1 MKNANLNSRSTDPSV
16 MQKYPADPEQT
27 ADVQEL
33 LESSE
38 AFNPNVGV
46 TIAPMSE
53 TGHRRQPSNISKSTT
68 CVCNTLLHIS
78 DYIYN
83 IQ

>member
-1 MKNANLNSRSTDPSV
+1 MNSRSADPSV
-16 MQKYPADPEQT
+16 MPKYPADAEQT

-53 TGHRRQPSNISKSTT
+53 TGHRRQPSNISKIID
-68 CVCNTLLHIS
+68 CACNKLLYS
-78 DYIYN
+78 RANIYN
-83 IQ
+83 NITCM

>member
-1 MKNANLNSRSTDPSV
+1 MP
-16 MQKYPADPEQT
+16 KYPADPEQT

-46 TIAPMSE
+46 TIAPMSD
-53 TGHRRQPSNISKSTT
+53 TGHRRQPSNIGNST
-68 CVCNTLLHIS
+68 
-78 DYIYN
+78 D
-83 IQ
+83 

>member
-1 MKNANLNSRSTDPSV
+1 MNYGHCKLCYTVYHNFRSTDPRV
-16 MQKYPADPEQT
+16 MPKSPFDPEQT

-46 TIAPMSE
+46 TIAPMSDNSH
-53 TGHRRQPSNISKSTT
+53 TRQPSNISK
-68 CVCNTLLHIS
+68 NFI
-78 DYIYN
+78 
-83 IQ
+83 

>member
-1 MKNANLNSRSTDPSV
+1 MKNTMLNFRSTDPSV

-53 TGHRRQPSNISKSTT
+53 TGHRRQPSSIGKITSL
-68 CVCNTLLHIS
+68 V
-78 DYIYN
+78 
-83 IQ
+83 